1 VALQPSLPLKSF
13 LRPYLLFCLL
23 IGFVLYALHSQF
35 GPRIIHPFTPYT
47 FSFFAVLTLVTYRV
61 IAKLVQANAQN
72 FMVAYFGSMV
82 ARLLLSLTLVLVYLF
97 TGGGKEGDARW
108 AFLGSFFV
116 LYFIFAGFE
125 VWAVLSNLRPF
136 SKPGEITK

>member
-1 VALQPSLPLKSF
+1 MKSF
-13 LRPYLLFCLL
+13 LRPYFLFCLL
-23 IGFVLYALHSQF
+23 TGFVLYALHSQF

-47 FSFFAVLTLVTYRV
+47 FSFFALLTLFTYWVT
-61 IAKLVQANAQN
+61 AKLVRANAQN

-97 TGGGKEGDARW
+97 IGGGREGSGQW
-108 AFLGSFFV
+108 AFLGSFFI
-116 LYFIFAGFE
+116 LYFLFAGFE

>member
-1 VALQPSLPLKSF
+1 VKAF
-13 LRPYLLFCLL
+13 LRSYLIFCLL

-47 FSFFAVLTLVTYRV
+47 FAFFAVLTFLTYRV
-61 IAKLVQANAQN
+61 TAKLVQANPDN
-72 FMVAYFGSMV
+72 FLVAYFGTMV
-82 ARLLLSLTLVLVYLF
+82 VRLLLSLVLVLVYLF
-97 TGGGKEGDARW
+97 KGGGKEGDARW

-116 LYFIFAGFE
+116 LYFLFAGFE

-136 SKPGEITK
+136 SKPGETTK